1 MLAAKQK
8 RSALR
13 HRADATVR
21 SPISNDAA
29 SHSPV
34 KKVLVIDVGGTSVK
48 VLATGQREYRS
59 FRSGPTLTPDR
70 MVSGVKELVAD
81 WTYDVVSIGV
91 PGAVLGGR
99 SIGEPRNLG
108 RGWVGFDFAQAIGRP
123 VKVVNDAAMQ
133 ALGSYQGGKML
144 FVGLGTGL
152 GTAMIV
158 EGVVTPM
165 EVGHLPYKK
174 ATYEDYVGRAGL
186 EHRGKKKWRLH
197 VADVVRRL
205 IDALQPDY
213 TVIGGGNVRKL
224 KSLPPHCRAGGNAGA
239 FCGGFRLWAKDS
251 VVPPDLPHDRNRE
264 GSEKLPKRPEHF
276 EISPT
281 LSTDKRIA
289 SGAPG
294 TPQDDPRPPRAEAS
308 TRGGGRRKHKRSP
321 IGLWRGVM
329 RR

>member
-1 MLAAKQK
+1 MLAAKHK

-13 HRADATVR
+13 HDRTDAALR
-21 SPISNDAA
+21 SSISNDAT
-29 SHSPV
+29 SRFPV

-48 VLATGQREYRS
+48 VLATGQREHRS
-59 FRSGPTLTPDR
+59 FRSGPTLTPER
-70 MVSGVKELVAD
+70 MVSGVKDLVAD

-91 PGAVLGGR
+91 PGPVLGGR
-99 SIGEPRNLG
+99 PIGEPRNLG
-108 RGWVGFDFAQAIGRP
+108 RGWVGFDFAQAFGRP
-123 VKVVNDAAMQ
+123 VKVVNDAVMQ

-144 FVGLGTGL
+144 FIGLGTGL

-186 EHRGKKKWRLH
+186 EHRGKKKWRLL
-197 VADVVRRL
+197 VADVVQRL
-205 IDALQPDY
+205 IDALRPDY

-224 KSLPPHCRAGGNAGA
+224 KSLPPHCRAGGNADA
-239 FCGGFRLWAKDS
+239 FRGGFQLWAKHS

-264 GSEKLPKRPEHF
+264 RSERLPKRSERF

-281 LSTDKRIA
+281 LSSDNRT
-289 SGAPG
+289 SSAPG
-294 TPQDDPRPPRAEAS
+294 SPQDDPRPPLAEARS
-308 TRGGGRRKHKRSP
+308 GGAWRKHKRSRV
-321 IGLWRGVM
+321 GLWRGVM